1 MAGSGTAHLRP
12 RDDALI
18 RAEHLVVEFPI
29 GGRRKVHAVSDV
41 SFDLIRGET
50 LGIVGES
57 GCGKSTTAR
66 ATIQLPRPTS
76 GSVWFDGDDLTTL
89 NAARLRRVRPRL
101 QMIFQDPISSL
112 NPRRTVRD
120 VISEGLRV
128 WGDNETWQFERIDE
142 LMEAVG
148 IDPRFGERKPHQF
161 SGGQC
166 QRISIARA
174 LVLDPSV
181 IICDEPV
188 SALDVS
194 VQAQILN
201 LLEDMKARYGVS
213 LMFISHDLS
222 VVKNI
227 SDRIMVMYLGKT
239 CEVAPADTLF
249 DRPAHPYTRALM
261 SAIPGAEIIGDAI
274 TLDGELPSAI
284 DPPAGCR
291 FHTRCPGATERCA
304 VEEPTLTEIGPD
316 HFVACFHHDRPTPAP
331 PAPPAAPPALPAPPA
346 APPAV
351 TPVTF
356 SGRSGSGSGTVPPE
370 I

>member
-1 MAGSGTAHLRP
+1 MAGSGTTHLRDDDP
-12 RDDALI
+12 RVLV
-18 RAEHLVVEFPI
+18 RVERMVVEFPI
-29 GGRRKVHAVSDV
+29 AGGGKVHAVSDV
-41 SFDLIRGET
+41 SFDLVEGET

-66 ATIQLPRPTS
+66 AVIQMPKPTS
-76 GSVWFDGDDLTTL
+76 GSVIFRGTDLSDL
-89 NAARLRRVRPRL
+89 SREEMREVRPDL

-112 NPRRTVRD
+112 NPRRTVKD
-120 VISEGLRV
+120 IIAEGLRI
-128 WGDNETWQFERIDE
+128 WGSRGTWSEDRIDE

-174 LVLDPSV
+174 LVLDPKV

-227 SDRIMVMYLGKT
+227 SDRVMVMYMGKV
-239 CEVAPADTLF
+239 CEVAGADELF
-249 DRPAHPYTRALM
+249 ERPTHPYTRALM
-261 SAIPGAEIIGDAI
+261 AAIPGSRTVVDESV
-274 TLDGELPSAI
+274 LEGELPSAI
-284 DPPAGCR
+284 DPPTGCR
-291 FHTRCPGATERCA
+291 FNTRCPYATDVCRTI
-304 VEEPTLTEIGPD
+304 EPQIEAFGRD
-316 HFVACFHHDRPTPAP
+316 HFVACHHPVTAP
-331 PAPPAAPPALPAPPA
+331 PE
-346 APPAV
+346 
-351 TPVTF
+351 
-356 SGRSGSGSGTVPPE
+356 S
-370 I
+370 

>member
-1 MAGSGTAHLRP
+1 MAGSGTAHLR
-12 RDDALI
+12 DDQDVLV
-18 RAEHLVVEFPI
+18 RVEHMVVEFPI
-29 GGRRKVHAVSDV
+29 GGGRVHAVSDV
-41 SFDLIRGET
+41 SFDLVAGET

-66 ATIQLPRPTS
+66 AVIQMPRPTS
-76 GSVWFDGDDLTTL
+76 GSVRFKGHDLTQLTGEQ
-89 NAARLRRVRPRL
+89 LRSVRPDL

-120 VISEGLRV
+120 IIAEGLRV
-128 WGDNETWQFERIDE
+128 WGSRGTWTPDRIDE
-142 LMEAVG
+142 LMAAVG
-148 IDPRFGERKPHQF
+148 IDPRYGERKPHQF

-174 LVLDPSV
+174 LVLDPKV

-227 SDRIMVMYLGKT
+227 SDRVMVMYMGKV
-239 CEVAPADTLF
+239 CEVAGSDDLF
-249 DRPAHPYTRALM
+249 ARAAHPYTRALIA
-261 SAIPGAEIIGDAI
+261 SIPGRPGNADDA
-274 TLDGELPSAI
+274 TVDGELPSAI
-284 DPPAGCR
+284 DPPTGCR
-291 FHTRCPGATERCA
+291 FHTRCPHAQQVCRER
-304 VEEPTLTEIGPD
+304 EPEIAGIGD
-316 HFVACFHHDRPTPAP
+316 GHFVACHFPQT
-331 PAPPAAPPALPAPPA
+331 
-346 APPAV
+346 
-351 TPVTF
+351 
-356 SGRSGSGSGTVPPE
+356 GRV
-370 I
+370 

>member
-1 MAGSGTAHLRP
+1 MAGSGTAHLR
-12 RDDALI
+12 D
-18 RAEHLVVEFPI
+18 EGNVLVRVERMTVEFPL
-29 GGRRKVHAVSDV
+29 GRGAVVHAVSDV
-41 SFDLIRGET
+41 SFDLVEGET

-66 ATIQLPRPTS
+66 AVIQMPRPTS
-76 GSVWFDGDDLTTL
+76 GQVWFKGTDLTGL
-89 NAARLRRVRPRL
+89 SSEELRQVRPDL

-120 VISEGLRV
+120 IIAEGLRV
-128 WGDNETWQFERIDE
+128 WGSRGTWNEGRIDE
-142 LMEAVG
+142 LMAAVG
-148 IDPRFGERKPHQF
+148 IDPRYGERKPHQF

-174 LVLDPSV
+174 LVLDPKV

-227 SDRIMVMYLGKT
+227 SDRVMVMYMGKV
-239 CEVAPADTLF
+239 CEVAGADDLF
-249 DRPAHPYTRALM
+249 SRPAHPYTRALM
-261 SAIPGAEIIGDAI
+261 ASIPGAKGVPDDQLLE
-274 TLDGELPSAI
+274 GELPSAI
-284 DPPAGCR
+284 DPPTGCR
-291 FHTRCPGATERCA
+291 FRTRCPYSQHVCAETE
-304 VEEPTLTEIGPD
+304 PEIRGIGNG
-316 HFVACFHHDRPTPAP
+316 HFVACHFPQVTTTPVG
-331 PAPPAAPPALPAPPA
+331 AAPA
-346 APPAV
+346 
-351 TPVTF
+351 
-356 SGRSGSGSGTVPPE
+356 TVDG
-370 I
+370 